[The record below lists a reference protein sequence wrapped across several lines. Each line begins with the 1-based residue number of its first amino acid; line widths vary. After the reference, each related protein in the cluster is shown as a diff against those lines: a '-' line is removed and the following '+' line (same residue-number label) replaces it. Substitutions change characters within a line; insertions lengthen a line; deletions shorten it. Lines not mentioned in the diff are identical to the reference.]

1 MLDIGITRP
10 TQGRIIAGVC
20 AGLAI
25 RFDIDPIIPRIVFGA
40 SLLFGGAGGLIYV
53 LLWVLMPNE
62 K

>member
-10 TQGRIIAGVC
+10 TEGRVIAGVC
-20 AGLAI
+20 AGLAV
-25 RFDIDPIIPRIVFGA
+25 RFGIDPIVPRIVFAA
-40 SLLFGGAGGLIYV
+40 SMLFGGAGGLIYV